1 MTDVVLDV
9 QGLAVDY
16 SGLRA
21 VDGVSFQLHAD
32 ETIGVVGESGCGK
45 SSMGRALVHMPGPS
59 AGTVTYRGTNMATL
73 TASELRRA
81 RLDIQMVFQD
91 PRSSL
96 HPLWTIEQI
105 VSEPLRIWKIGTKA
119 ERREKVREMLIAVGL
134 DPEVHGPRRPSELS
148 GGQCQRVAIARALVA
163 GARVLVCDE
172 PISSL
177 DVSLRATVLNL
188 LEELKVKLGLSI
200 VFIAHDL
207 AVVRN
212 VSDRILVMYLG
223 TVVEAGPAA
232 EVFDNPQHPYTRAL
246 IASVP
251 TVDADDSGP
260 AAIVGE
266 PPSPLDVPSGCR
278 FRARCPFAQ
287 DICAE
292 VVPEPTI
299 VGENHVANC
308 HFAGGELS
316 LQRVA

>member
-1 MTDVVLDV
+1 MKDVVLDV
-9 QGLAVDY
+9 RDLAVDY

-32 ETIGVVGESGCGK
+32 ETVGVVGESGCGK

-59 AGTVTYRGTNMATL
+59 AGSVIYRGTDMATL
-73 TASELRRA
+73 STRDLRRA

-105 VSEPLRIWKIGTKA
+105 VSEPLRIWKIGTRA
-119 ERREKVREMLIAVGL
+119 ERREKVRDMLRAVGL
-134 DPEVHGPRRPSELS
+134 DPVVHGPRRPSELS

-188 LEELKVKLGLSI
+188 LEELKAKLNLSI

-223 TVVEAGPAA
+223 TVVESGPAA
-232 EVFDNPQHPYTRAL
+232 EVFENPQHPYTRAL

-251 TVDADDSGP
+251 TVETDDTAP

-292 VVPEPTI
+292 VTPAAAV
-299 VGENHVANC
+299 VGDGHVANC
-308 HFAGGELS
+308 HFAGEELS
-316 LQRVA
+316 LLRIA